1 MNLKDIEKIVKGTL
15 SDKRFYHSVCVM
27 NKCAELAKKYNI
39 DVETAKKVGL
49 AHDIAKEMTT
59 EEKLAY
65 ISANNIKVED
75 IEVNNPGL
83 LHAIIGA
90 DIVKKQF
97 GFSEEMCNAIKYH
110 STAKEDMTLLEK
122 IVYISD
128 WCGDDRTFEEAKNIR
143 NILVESDI
151 DSAILYSFDVIIKE
165 QLENRTEI
173 HLNTIKAR
181 NFLLRR

>member
-1 MNLKDIEKIVKGTL
+1 
-15 SDKRFYHSVCVM
+15 M

-75 IEVNNPGL
+75 VEVNNPGL

>member
-1 MNLKDIEKIVKGTL
+1 MDKNNDI
-15 SDKRFYHSVCVM
+15 D
-27 NKCAELAKKYNI
+27 A
-39 DVETAKKVGL
+39 ETAKKVGL

-75 IEVNNPGL
+75 VEVNNPGL

>member
-1 MNLKDIEKIVKGTL
+1 M
-15 SDKRFYHSVCVM
+15 
-27 NKCAELAKKYNI
+27 
-39 DVETAKKVGL
+39 
-49 AHDIAKEMTT
+49 
-59 EEKLAY
+59 
-65 ISANNIKVED
+65 
-75 IEVNNPGL
+75 

-173 HLNTIKAR
+173 HL
-181 NFLLRR
+181 

>member
-39 DVETAKKVGL
+39 DIETAKKVGL

-75 IEVNNPGL
+75 VEVRIFSGQLEWKYFNNQ
-83 LHAIIGA
+83 
-90 DIVKKQF
+90 K
-97 GFSEEMCNAIKYH
+97 
-110 STAKEDMTLLEK
+110 
-122 IVYISD
+122 
-128 WCGDDRTFEEAKNIR
+128 WKNI
-143 NILVESDI
+143 NID
-151 DSAILYSFDVIIKE
+151 
-165 QLENRTEI
+165 
-173 HLNTIKAR
+173 
-181 NFLLRR
+181 